1 MQPAEIISLFLVL
14 LWILSMPYLKRFK
27 VYQFC
32 GLLAMPFM
40 VSYLIHTSIVANEV
54 TKRTAGLFILLL
66 SGFLFQAWKFY
77 KTYLASTNE

>member
-1 MQPAEIISLFLVL
+1 MQPTEIILSALVL

-32 GLLAMPFM
+32 VLLAMPFM

-66 SGFLFQAWKFY
+66 LGFLFQAWKFY
-77 KTYLASTNE
+77 RTYLVSTKK